1 MKLTSRFT
9 LATVALVAATAVA
22 LSALSYYRL
31 RSTLLSAEMERV
43 EHRTKEMAQTLNTY
57 VGGVRADVLALR
69 GVPAVPGLM
78 EARGADGKDP
88 RDGTPE
94 STWRN
99 RLAEVFVSEMQ
110 AKPQYVRISFVGAPD
125 GMELVRVDRSGSDRA
140 IRVLKDEELAS
151 KADRPYVVEGLKQPG
166 DAVYI
171 APIDFSPQGA
181 VDGPVGPLLRG
192 SVPVRSAGGELV
204 GVLSIAVDM
213 QAAFDTLQTAH
224 GSQNRIYLVDADG
237 RFLIHPDGVGEIVNR
252 APSRR
257 VADEFGDMTLDV
269 RAERSAA
276 RTTVNRAGQGAIVAS
291 VPVQLAGGPRV
302 ALLQVA
308 PLSAVLAPAVA
319 IRQSGLLAGAIATL
333 IALVLA
339 IVVARSSPFV
349 RMSAA
354 VTSSGGLALASQ
366 TTAGGE
372 VGVLARAFD
381 RLAQD
386 MRSKS
391 DEAEREAGGRQR
403 AEAELVLQRDRE
415 RILSAVVESSNDA
428 ILALTPDGLITA
440 CNPAAEKLY
449 GLASSQLIGKSFGD
463 LALPDRRYENDALM
477 DRVRSGESI
486 ARYDT
491 QHVCRLGRHLDVS
504 VSLAPVRAED
514 GHIVGVAL
522 AARDITDRKQAE
534 DRFRLVVE
542 SAPNGLVLADAS
554 GAIVLVN
561 AETERLFGYRREQL
575 IGQPVELLVP
585 AELREVHVKHREQFH
600 AHPSTRRMGAGRD
613 LFGRRA
619 DGTEFPV
626 EVGLNPLH
634 TPAGT
639 FVLGTI
645 VDITARKEAEDDN
658 SKLESRLRQSEK
670 LEAIGQLAGGVA
682 HDFNN
687 ILTAIL
693 GYVETAEA
701 SLQGGGPLPTSDLL
715 LYMDQ
720 IKKSSLWAADLTR
733 RLLAFGRRQV
743 SQPRPFNLNESMR
756 TVEPMLRRL
765 MPENVTV
772 TLSLAE
778 DLHAVIADPSQME
791 QVIINLVVNARDAM
805 PTGGKIMIRTDNIDL
820 DDAYTTLHPEAR
832 PGPYAAMIISDVG
845 CGMDPQ
851 TLERIFDPFFT
862 TKEVGHGTG
871 MGLSTVYGIVKQAQ
885 GQVTVYSELGKGTTF
900 KVFLPAVESRDM
912 AARPAPVAVEPMAGT
927 ETILVAEDNE
937 LVRWVIQNVL
947 RTAGYT
953 VILAPNGASA
963 LKAALDHAGKIN
975 LLITDVVMPG
985 MHGRE
990 LAEQL
995 AAHGMV
1001 FKVMFVSGY
1010 TADVIAHHGVLEPG
1024 LALLEKPFTRQ
1035 SLLHRVRQV
1044 LDSPSMWIPGAGSAD
1059 EYASRE

>member
-1 MKLTSRFT
+1 MG
-9 LATVALVAATAVA
+9 
-22 LSALSYYRL
+22 
-31 RSTLLSAEMERV
+31 
-43 EHRTKEMAQTLNTY
+43 Q
-57 VGGVRADVLALR
+57 
-69 GVPAVPGLM
+69 
-78 EARGADGKDP
+78 
-88 RDGTPE
+88 
-94 STWRN
+94 
-99 RLAEVFVSEMQ
+99 Q
-110 AKPQYVRISFVGAPD
+110 
-125 GMELVRVDRSGSDRA
+125 VD
-140 IRVLKDEELAS
+140 I
-151 KADRPYVVEGLKQPG
+151 
-166 DAVYI
+166 
-171 APIDFSPQGA
+171 
-181 VDGPVGPLLRG
+181 
-192 SVPVRSAGGELV
+192 
-204 GVLSIAVDM
+204 
-213 QAAFDTLQTAH
+213 
-224 GSQNRIYLVDADG
+224 
-237 RFLIHPDGVGEIVNR
+237 
-252 APSRR
+252 
-257 VADEFGDMTLDV
+257 
-269 RAERSAA
+269 
-276 RTTVNRAGQGAIVAS
+276 
-291 VPVQLAGGPRV
+291 
-302 ALLQVA
+302 
-308 PLSAVLAPAVA
+308 
-319 IRQSGLLAGAIATL
+319 
-333 IALVLA
+333 
-339 IVVARSSPFV
+339 
-349 RMSAA
+349 
-354 VTSSGGLALASQ
+354 
-366 TTAGGE
+366 
-372 VGVLARAFD
+372 
-381 RLAQD
+381 
-386 MRSKS
+386 
-391 DEAEREAGGRQR
+391 
-403 AEAELVLQRDRE
+403 
-415 RILSAVVESSNDA
+415 
-428 ILALTPDGLITA
+428 
-440 CNPAAEKLY
+440 
-449 GLASSQLIGKSFGD
+449 
-463 LALPDRRYENDALM
+463 
-477 DRVRSGESI
+477 
-486 ARYDT
+486 
-491 QHVCRLGRHLDVS
+491 
-504 VSLAPVRAED
+504 
-514 GHIVGVAL
+514 
-522 AARDITDRKQAE
+522 
-534 DRFRLVVE
+534 
-542 SAPNGLVLADAS
+542 
-554 GAIVLVN
+554 
-561 AETERLFGYRREQL
+561 
-575 IGQPVELLVP
+575 LVP
-585 AELREVHVKHREQFH
+585 RRMQDTHVNHREQFH
-600 AHPSTRRMGAGRD
+600 AQPSARRMGVGRD
-613 LFGRRA
+613 LFGVRK
-619 DGTEFPV
+619 DGSEFAV
-626 EVGLNPLH
+626 EVGLSPLH
-634 TPAGT
+634 TARGT
-639 FVLGTI
+639 FVLATI
-645 VDITARKEAEDDN
+645 VDITARKQAEADN